1 MTPPPS
7 VNYMDEPQQYTR
19 NFQRMQ
25 LHDISEDDAA
35 IHHHQQQKRISPK
48 ENLMNLTH
56 QISDDD
62 LKQAIRLEV
71 KRLATDYDRLISML
85 QQRSEILEQEYE
97 NLQMTE
103 DNYQRRYEKA
113 VREMQFFKKK
123 YDKAVELNK
132 QYAAVNGH
140 RPRSPSLDSN
150 TSSSVDN
157 QHMQLRNT
165 TQSPSYGMNS
175 MIPQSPPPSSISGSE
190 GTHPIYNLP
199 PPPLPTSPLPS
210 TTSNNIEK
218 ARHISRSSSS
228 STSSSNASSAPYWT
242 TFTSELSPAPPV
254 PRLRQNS
261 NAGIASSIHSSS
273 TDGDNKSNN
282 SFLQARKESWQ
293 QLQQQQQQ
301 TQISSTGPV
310 PVAASISSP
319 TPPTVARSG
328 TLVGN
333 NNSLNPQVIQQRK
346 VDPITFGGSDAL
358 WETIAKSKTADSTV
372 EKMISNF
379 LRRGGSPNTAKQS
392 SSHKLVK
399 YGYGM
404 IHAVI
409 ALKAPQ
415 SLDLLLAHGAN
426 PNAMTLS
433 QVEDDKVTPGYLAAS
448 TGWLAGLQ
456 ALVEAGA
463 DVTISRGAGLKN
475 KTALHVAAEHCHT
488 TIVEYIVSLTPPK
501 YHVQVDSMGASALH
515 YAAASGHTDLVLFF
529 VQNCQLPVDQADIR
543 GEIPLHWAS
552 KNGHLEVASLLI
564 ERCGCDFNA
573 YVPRKVGTP
582 YDLAKAGGHKRLMEY
597 YKKIGALTSKKMDK
611 KREEELEKNVPVHL
625 ESALSKNG
633 LFGF

>member
-7 VNYMDEPQQYTR
+7 INYMDEPQQYTR

-35 IHHHQQQKRISPK
+35 IHHHQQQKRISRK

-62 LKQAIRLEV
+62 LRQAIRLEV

-165 TQSPSYGMNS
+165 TQSPSYGMSS

-218 ARHISRSSSS
+218 ARYISRSSSS
-228 STSSSNASSAPYWT
+228 STSSSNASNAPYWT
-242 TFTSELSPAPPV
+242 TFPSELSPAPPV

-273 TDGDNKSNN
+273 TDGDSKSNS

-301 TQISSTGPV
+301 QQQTQIASTGPV

-319 TPPTVARSG
+319 TPPAVARSG
-328 TLVGN
+328 TLVGS

-372 EKMISNF
+372 EKMI
-379 LRRGGSPNTAKQS
+379 R
-392 SSHKLVK
+392 
-399 YGYGM
+399 
-404 IHAVI
+404 
-409 ALKAPQ
+409 
-415 SLDLLLAHGAN
+415 
-426 PNAMTLS
+426 
-433 QVEDDKVTPGYLAAS
+433 
-448 TGWLAGLQ
+448 
-456 ALVEAGA
+456 
-463 DVTISRGAGLKN
+463 
-475 KTALHVAAEHCHT
+475 
-488 TIVEYIVSLTPPK
+488 
-501 YHVQVDSMGASALH
+501 
-515 YAAASGHTDLVLFF
+515 
-529 VQNCQLPVDQADIR
+529 
-543 GEIPLHWAS
+543 
-552 KNGHLEVASLLI
+552 
-564 ERCGCDFNA
+564 
-573 YVPRKVGTP
+573 
-582 YDLAKAGGHKRLMEY
+582 
-597 YKKIGALTSKKMDK
+597 
-611 KREEELEKNVPVHL
+611 
-625 ESALSKNG
+625 
-633 LFGF
+633 